1 MDATELLKML
11 ETLPSGK
18 RILAEEKLIIE
29 ASEKIS
35 EILRN
40 ENVSKSEL
48 ARRLG
53 VNRASISKML
63 NGSQNMT
70 LRSYAAMAYAL
81 GWKATIGL
89 THNDDKHWKTYET
102 AMVRPYK
109 IYESPIDIAANDE
122 WTNPILL
129 SAGR

>member
-11 ETLPSGK
+11 ESLPNGEQ
-18 RILAEEKLIIE
+18 ILAEEELIVE
-29 ASEKIS
+29 ASERIS
-35 EILRN
+35 EILKL
-40 ENVSKSEL
+40 EKVSKSEL

-63 NGSQNMT
+63 SGSQNMT

-89 THNDDKHWKTYET
+89 TPNNDKQWQTYEY
-102 AMVRPYK
+102 AKVKPYTMYK
-109 IYESPIDIAANDE
+109 SPVDIAANDE
-122 WTNPILL
+122 WNNLDYMP
-129 SAGR
+129 AVQ